1 MDCLFPF
8 ESHHGTGFCSLNR
21 SCCIFCLL
29 HSIRFFWFVFVSCA
43 FFSVQDM
50 LSFILEREREGEISI
65 HPLPPG
71 HAEHTVCTGIKP
83 ETQASALIRNGTHNL
98 SVHRTTPNQLR
109 HTGQGSSQF
118 RRSCSP
124 VYQGHTGLY
133 FFLPRK
139 PYFMDDLLYLLKY

>member
-1 MDCLFPF
+1 MLHFLSLTFHQVFFVC
-8 ESHHGTGFCSLNR
+8 FCFV
-21 SCCIFCLL
+21 CIFFSTG
-29 HSIRFFWFVFVSCA
+29 HA
-43 FFSVQDM
+43 FIYFR
-50 LSFILEREREGEISI
+50 EREREGEISI